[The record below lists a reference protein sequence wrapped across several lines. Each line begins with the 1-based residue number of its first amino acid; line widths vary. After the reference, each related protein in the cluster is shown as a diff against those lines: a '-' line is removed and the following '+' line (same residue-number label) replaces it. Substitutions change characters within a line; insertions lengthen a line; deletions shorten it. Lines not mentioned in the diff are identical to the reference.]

1 MDTVTRENSIMK
13 RLAAVLV
20 ALGLLTFGMT
30 VRPTAHEG
38 HDHKVMG
45 TVTMAAADHVMLK
58 ARDGKDVTIQV
69 TKDTKVRSR
78 PAIKVEEIKAGTRV
92 VVTATQ
98 KKDGTFTARTI
109 EVGAV
114 PAASK

>member
-1 MDTVTRENSIMK
+1 M
-13 RLAAVLV
+13 AVGV
-20 ALGLLTFGMT
+20 LTFGSSA
-30 VRPTAHEG
+30 RPSAHEG

-78 PAIKVEEIKAGTRV
+78 PSMKVEEIKAGTRV

-109 EVGAV
+109 EVGAA
-114 PAASK
+114 PASGK

>member
-1 MDTVTRENSIMK
+1 MMK
-13 RLAAVLV
+13 RVLV
-20 ALGLLTFGMT
+20 ALMAFGVLTLGLSA
-30 VRPTAHEG
+30 RPVAHEG

-45 TVTMAAADHVMLK
+45 TVTMAAADHLMLE
-58 ARDGKDVTIQV
+58 ARDGKAVAIQV

-78 PAIKVEEIKAGTRV
+78 PSMKVEEIKVGTRV

-114 PAASK
+114 PASGR

>member
-1 MDTVTRENSIMK
+1 
-13 RLAAVLV
+13 
-20 ALGLLTFGMT
+20 
-30 VRPTAHEG
+30 
-38 HDHKVMG
+38 
-45 TVTMAAADHVMLK
+45 VTMAAADHVMLK

-78 PAIKVEEIKAGTRV
+78 PAMKVEEIKVGTRV

-98 KKDGTFTARTI
+98 NKNGTFTARII

-114 PAASK
+114 PPSK